1 MKRAAGIVCAVLFL
15 AACGGG
21 GGNSATDQIRAAY
34 TGFFTAKSS
43 LAAHVALMQD
53 GPKFK
58 SVVKSFLGNPLA
70 SSVSATVSKVT
81 MQGAAKA
88 KVIYSVK
95 ISGFA
100 LDNQTGYAVLQ
111 GGKWK
116 VADSTLCGLL
126 SMDGIGAPAVC
137 KS

>member
-1 MKRAAGIVCAVLFL
+1 MVCAVLFL

-21 GGNSATDQIRAAY
+21 GGNSATDQIKAAY
-34 TGFFTAKSS
+34 TGFFTPKSS
-43 LAAHVALMQD
+43 LAAHVALVQN

-58 SVVKSFLGNPLA
+58 SVIQGFLGNPLA

-81 MQGAAKA
+81 LQGAAKA
-88 KVIYSVK
+88 QVVYSVK

-100 LDNQTGYAVLQ
+100 LNNQTGYAVLQ

-116 VADSTLCGLL
+116 VADATLCGLL
-126 SMDGIGAPAVC
+126 SLDGTGAPAVC